1 VNAEQTSK
9 RTQADPTAISG
20 KADTAGRS
28 ERSKTPSRCA
38 GVVATACTQGQH
50 VHKESVSRSNIRRS
64 WCGSP
69 ITVRRWSLIAAA
81 RRTPYTALP
90 KSSGRRG
97 RLHRPPVSTQRP
109 ISDRILTPL
118 IPGDVT
124 GSGEI
129 RAKRPACAHDRAG
142 WWDITRRHTLD
153 RLPSQISLAGE
164 GTVAA
169 VPPPEAGDVLAR
181 IGGSFGG
188 ADIENVSSL
197 TRICHGVADSDEVA
211 RV

>member
-109 ISDRILTPL
+109 ISDRILTPPHPRGCDW
-118 IPGDVT
+118 IGRNSCEPFFA
-124 GSGEI
+124 
-129 RAKRPACAHDRAG
+129 RPMRPATPIKPGAGRVPWTRAASQNG
-142 WWDITRRHTLD
+142 SRRHWAYSRRGRELRRRD
-153 RLPSQISLAGE
+153 KAEADERSQACRRGRRQCDD
-164 GTVAA
+164 G
-169 VPPPEAGDVLAR
+169 
-181 IGGSFGG
+181 
-188 ADIENVSSL
+188 
-197 TRICHGVADSDEVA
+197 
-211 RV
+211 